1 MNKGRTKDAAL
12 IKSNSFLLLSCF
24 FFTMPGCCVTQIY
37 LKYYFIENI
46 LVFCKLNKFRNI
58 FTRRDNSVFLQ
69 FLTC

>member
-24 FFTMPGCCVTQIY
+24 FSLCQAAVLLKYT

-46 LVFCKLNKFRNI
+46 LFFCKLNKFRNI